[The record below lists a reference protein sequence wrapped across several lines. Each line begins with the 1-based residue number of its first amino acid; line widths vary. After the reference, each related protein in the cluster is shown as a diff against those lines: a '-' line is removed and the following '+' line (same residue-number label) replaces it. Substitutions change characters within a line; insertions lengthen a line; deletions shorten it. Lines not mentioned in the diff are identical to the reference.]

1 MERLKD
7 IRKKIKSI
15 KRTRRVVRTLEM
27 VALNQL
33 HRGQKKLEGS
43 KIYSNELGEILY
55 ILTEISKNG
64 ISHPFFKIN
73 SYETEHYKNN
83 YYKFNNFKTNKSKS
97 SRDENN
103 VLILIL
109 TSDRGLC
116 GNYNILIM
124 DVLSR
129 LLKELKDKKI
139 KYLVVGKK
147 GSALLK
153 ETVLK
158 EYEVDIPKYILKEY
172 FNISENP
179 TFEHAENVTNDIE
192 ETFLKKEIDSVY
204 IIYTK
209 FISVLY
215 VKPVFFKILP
225 LNIELVSKIFAEFNN
240 EEKDFKSEHFRFI
253 FEPSVQEIFL
263 DLIHRYL
270 VSKIYEA
277 LVESSLSENVFRHLA
292 MGKASSNAEEIINSL
307 IRKYNRIR
315 QLNITKELED
325 IIKTSEAL
333 KEAGY

>member
-33 HRGQKKLEGS
+33 HRGQKKIEGS
-43 KIYSNELGEILY
+43 KIYSNELGKILY
-55 ILTEISKNG
+55 ILIGISKNG
-64 ISHPFFKIN
+64 ISHPFFRI
-73 SYETEHYKNN
+73 NN
-83 YYKFNNFKTNKSKS
+83 YK
-97 SRDENN
+97 DENN

-109 TSDRGLC
+109 TSDKGLC

-147 GSALLK
+147 GAPLLK

-158 EYEVDIPKYILKEY
+158 EYEVHLPKYILKEY

-179 TFEHAENVTNDIE
+179 TFEHAENITNDIE

-225 LNIELVSKIFAEFNN
+225 LNMELLSKIVAEFNK

-270 VSKIYEA
+270 VSKIYEV
-277 LVESSLSENVFRHLA
+277 LVEASLSENVFRHLA

>member
-33 HRGQKKLEGS
+33 HRGQKKIEGS
-43 KIYSNELGEILY
+43 KIYSNELGKILY
-55 ILTEISKNG
+55 ILTGISKNG
-64 ISHPFFKIN
+64 IPHPFFRI
-73 SYETEHYKNN
+73 NN
-83 YYKFNNFKTNKSKS
+83 YK
-97 SRDENN
+97 DENN

-109 TSDRGLC
+109 TSDKGLC

-158 EYEVDIPKYILKEY
+158 EYEVHLPKYILKEY

-179 TFEHAENVTNDIE
+179 TFEHAENITNDIE

-225 LNIELVSKIFAEFNN
+225 LNMELVSKIVAEFNK

-270 VSKIYEA
+270 VSKIYEV
-277 LVESSLSENVFRHLA
+277 LVEASLSENVFRHLA